1 MSEKALFRAVIGR
14 DHDPKGSV
22 KRSVKDP
29 AVVDDFGI
37 GRILHKT
44 PGEGMVAIM
53 YLRGALE
60 SVLEQT

>member
-1 MSEKALFRAVIGR
+1 
-14 DHDPKGSV
+14 
-22 KRSVKDP
+22 
-29 AVVDDFGI
+29 VDDFGI

-60 SVLEQT
+60 SVQAQTYGENLTNPAMPAVAANPAR